1 MKYILRESNDINR
14 YIKYILEEDTKD
26 EAPRG
31 NSNLPDF
38 KTADDV
44 LKSYSKDKESVK
56 TKLAELD
63 SLSSK
68 TNDII
73 KQITDEIDTVK
84 AEDATSVDE
93 TEKSN
98 AIKDGL
104 RKLNNIFKTND
115 IFNKYLKGD
124 RVDNTWNLVKDVFD
138 LAQKDTGKLTQAEIN
153 EAEKLFDSLNK
164 LRTDADK
171 AEEIAN
177 SFEKMKD
184 EDRKRLRDEINYL
197 VKNHEE
203 VEKRLFNAQE
213 KYNDLSDD
221 NKNEIKKYVETI
233 AGSPKCEDIASEN
246 YKEVINLKVTCD
258 VVIGRLVIDDNN
270 KESDEN
276 LSWEEKF
283 KRLNTHD
290 KEANDKFWLEFINYT
305 FYDNNNINEAAE
317 LRKALGES
325 FEIQVRN
332 YGMTEGTNVF
342 IRFVKDLRSKNIK
355 IEHDGYSAIHNEF
368 ADRRLSVN
376 DLLSKGSFEE
386 RNIIFCKD
394 FYEKS
399 FLDCVGFLECQY
411 KINHEKS
418 LDEVNEE
425 YKQTILT
432 WKQAIDAIMYTAEN
446 KDKLVN
452 SVSIANENRIKVFG
466 FDEEEST
473 KKAIDNKEIDAIL
486 QKLFNVFN
494 ITNDKVG
501 RSNLAQK
508 LCKVYYNSFDEAS
521 VNKVSSL
528 MKKIDENVNLDNL
541 TTTKKEQRELTSKF
555 DEALSNKKMN
565 TNDLVKLLTALA
577 PEKNKDNQ

>member
-14 YIKYILEEDTKD
+14 YIRYILEEDANEEKPQSD
-26 EAPRG
+26 KFEDAY
-31 NSNLPDF
+31 
-38 KTADDV
+38 KV
-44 LKSYSKDKESVK
+44 LDSYSKDSESVK
-56 TKLAELD
+56 TKLAELN

-68 TNDII
+68 MNDII
-73 KQITDEIDTVK
+73 KKITDEIDTVK
-84 AEDATSVDE
+84 SEDTTSVDK
-93 TEKSN
+93 TEQSN

-124 RVDNTWNLVKDVFD
+124 KLDTAVPLVKDVFD
-138 LAQKDTGKLTQAEIN
+138 LAQKDTGKLTQAEVDM
-153 EAEKLFDSLNK
+153 AKDLFASLSK
-164 LRTDADK
+164 LRADAAK
-171 AEEIAN
+171 AEEKSK
-177 SFEKMKD
+177 SFEGMKD

-203 VEKRLFNAQE
+203 VKKRLSNAQE
-213 KYNDLSDD
+213 KYNNLSDD
-221 NKNEIKKYVETI
+221 NKKEIEKYVETI
-233 AGSPKCEDIASEN
+233 AGSPKCEEITSEN
-246 YKEVINLKVTCD
+246 YKKVISLKVTCE
-258 VVIGRLVIDDNN
+258 VVIDRLVINDNN

-276 LSWEEKF
+276 LSWEEKL
-283 KRLNTHD
+283 KRLNAHD
-290 KEANDKFWLEFINYT
+290 KEANDKFWIDFINYT
-305 FYDNNNINEAAE
+305 FCDNNNINEATE

-342 IRFVKDLRSKNIK
+342 IRFVKDLRSKGVK
-355 IEHDGYSAIHNEF
+355 IAHDGYSAIHNEF
-368 ADRRLSVN
+368 ADRRVSVN
-376 DLLSKGSFEE
+376 DLLSKEPFEE
-386 RNIIFCKD
+386 RNIIFCND

-399 FLDCVGFLECQY
+399 YLDCIGFLECQY
-411 KINHEKS
+411 KISHEKS
-418 LDEVNEE
+418 LDDVNEE

-432 WKQAIDAIMYTAEN
+432 WKQAIDAIMYNAEDKN
-446 KDKLVN
+446 KLVN

-494 ITNDKVG
+494 ITNDKAG

-555 DEALSNKKMN
+555 DVALSNKKMN

-577 PEKNKDNQ
+577 PEKNKDN

>member
-14 YIKYILEEDTKD
+14 YILEEDAKEEKPQNTGD
-26 EAPRG
+26 
-31 NSNLPDF
+31 LPDF

-44 LKSYSKDKESVK
+44 LKSYSKDKESVTK
-56 TKLAELD
+56 KLAELN

-68 TNDII
+68 MNDII
-73 KQITDEIDTVK
+73 KKITDEIDTVK
-84 AEDATSVDE
+84 SEDTTSVDK
-93 TEKSN
+93 TEQSN

-124 RVDNTWNLVKDVFD
+124 KLDTAVPLVKDVFD
-138 LAQKDTGKLTQAEIN
+138 LAQKDTGKLTQAEVDR
-153 EAEKLFDSLNK
+153 AKDLFASLSK
-164 LRTDADK
+164 LRADAAK
-171 AEEIAN
+171 AEEKSK
-177 SFEKMKD
+177 SFEGMKD
-184 EDRKRLRDEINYL
+184 EDRKRLRDELNYL

-203 VEKRLFNAQE
+203 VEKRLSEAKD

-221 NKNEIKKYVETI
+221 NKNEIEKYVETI
-233 AGSPKCEDIASEN
+233 AGSPKCEDINSEN
-246 YKEVINLKVTCD
+246 YKEVINLKVTCE
-258 VVIGRLVIDDNN
+258 VVISRLVINDNN

-290 KEANDKFWLEFINYT
+290 KEANDKFWVDFINYT
-305 FYDNNNINEAAE
+305 FCDNNNINEATE

-342 IRFVKDLRSKNIK
+342 IRFVKDLRSKGVK
-355 IEHDGYSAIHNEF
+355 IAHDGYSAIHNEF
-368 ADRRLSVN
+368 ADRRVSVN

-399 FLDCVGFLECQY
+399 YLDCVGFLECQY

-452 SVSIANENRIKVFG
+452 SVSIANENRIKIFG

-486 QKLFNVFN
+486 QKLFNVFS
-494 ITNDKVG
+494 ITNDKAG

-555 DEALSNKKMN
+555 DVALSNKKMN

>member
-1 MKYILRESNDINR
+1 MTQDEINKARE
-14 YIKYILEEDTKD
+14 L
-26 EAPRG
+26 
-31 NSNLPDF
+31 F
-38 KTADDV
+38 K
-44 LKSYSKDKESVK
+44 
-56 TKLAELD
+56 
-63 SLSSK
+63 SLS
-68 TNDII
+68 
-73 KQITDEIDTVK
+73 
-84 AEDATSVDE
+84 
-93 TEKSN
+93 
-98 AIKDGL
+98 
-104 RKLNNIFKTND
+104 
-115 IFNKYLKGD
+115 
-124 RVDNTWNLVKDVFD
+124 
-138 LAQKDTGKLTQAEIN
+138 
-153 EAEKLFDSLNK
+153 K
-164 LRTDADK
+164 LRADAAK
-171 AEEIAN
+171 AEEKSK
-177 SFEKMKD
+177 SFEGMKD

-203 VEKRLFNAQE
+203 VKKRLSNAKE

-233 AGSPKCEDIASEN
+233 AGSPKCEDIESEN
-246 YKEVINLKVTCD
+246 YKKVINLKVTCE
-258 VVIGRLVIDDNN
+258 VVIDRLVINDND

-290 KEANDKFWLEFINYT
+290 KEANDAFWVAFIKDT
-305 FYDNNNINEAAE
+305 FKKSDEEALK
-317 LRKALGES
+317 LRKELGES

-342 IRFVKDLRSKNIK
+342 IRFINTLLSKGIEIK
-355 IEHDGYSAIHNEF
+355 HDGYSAIHNEF
-368 ADRRLSVN
+368 ADRRVSVN

-386 RNIIFCKD
+386 RNIMFCKD

-399 FLDCVGFLECQY
+399 YLDCVGFLECQY
-411 KINHEKS
+411 KISHEKS

-452 SVSIANENRIKVFG
+452 SVSIANENRIKIFG

-486 QKLFNVFN
+486 QKLFNAFN
-494 ITNDKVG
+494 ITNDKAG

-528 MKKIDENVNLDNL
+528 MKKIDENVNV
-541 TTTKKEQRELTSKF
+541 KE
-555 DEALSNKKMN
+555 
-565 TNDLVKLLTALA
+565 
-577 PEKNKDNQ
+577 